1 MIHIET
7 NCLSLEFSAI
17 YDGPELVNYEVLE
30 RHFDGA
36 EIRTIFINKR
46 DMQAYIRD
54 LIRGI

>member
-1 MIHIET
+1 MIHIEG
-7 NCLSLEFSAI
+7 NLLSLEFVAI

-36 EIRTIFINKR
+36 EIRNIFISKR
-46 DMQAYIRD
+46 DIQTYISD

>member
-1 MIHIET
+1 MIHIEE
-7 NCLSLEFSAI
+7 NLLSLEFGAI

-36 EIRTIFINKR
+36 EIRNVFISKR
-46 DMQAYIRD
+46 EMQTYIRD